1 MPRATTQSPL
11 ARVLGNPLVLALGAV
26 GGATYGLSG
35 IWWLLP
41 ATLLAIVKE
50 FRERYVVSYTPTGV
64 AAGGWHAIDVRV
76 KGRNLTVRARR
87 GYGAN

>member
-1 MPRATTQSPL
+1 M
-11 ARVLGNPLVLALGAV
+11 
-26 GGATYGLSG
+26 
-35 IWWLLP
+35 P